1 MKIGTFMILVLLVGC
16 SSGTKNKF
24 SAQTPAKI
32 NDFYFEVLE
41 IKTNLHQ
48 SILQKKPWIALQKEP
63 AENWNLDQISDWLH
77 LRHSKEVERAKL
89 KML

>member
-1 MKIGTFMILVLLVGC
+1 MAWLYLTIQAIFPWLFFMKIGNFMILVLLVGC

-41 IKTNLHQ
+41 IKTNLH
-48 SILQKKPWIALQKEP
+48 
-63 AENWNLDQISDWLH
+63 
-77 LRHSKEVERAKL
+77 
-89 KML
+89 